1 MEIAFF
7 DFCNTLV
14 KINTLSR
21 FIDFVINDKRT
32 SHINLRKLMFRKRG
46 LLSLL
51 RIYSSRKME
60 IRCLYGIKR
69 ELLEEY
75 AREYYQKVISVNYNP
90 GVVSKLYELKNNGF
104 KIIVISGAL
113 DLYLK
118 HISET
123 LPVDF
128 ILSSELAFNNNKCL
142 GKVRGIDTLGEGKIE
157 KLKMVYDKYKDINFN
172 NSCFYSD
179 GLEDVPLLRLV
190 GNPYFVVKE
199 GQKDIS
205 PRIVSKL
212 KAIRNLK
219 IVSSQ
224 TGNTIEGLQRLIA

>member
-21 FIDFVINDKRT
+21 FIEFVINDKRT
-32 SHINLRKLMFRKRG
+32 SHANLRRLMFEKRG
-46 LLSLL
+46 LLSML

-128 ILSSELAFNNNKCL
+128 ILSSELAFDNDQCL
-142 GKVRGIDTLGEGKIE
+142 GKVCGIDTIGQGKIK
-157 KLKMVYDKYKDINFN
+157 KLQMVYDKYKGINFN
-172 NSCFYSD
+172 KSFFYSD
-179 GLEDVPLLRLV
+179 GLEDAPLLKIV
-190 GNPYFVVKE
+190 GNPYFVIPE
-199 GQKDIS
+199 GRKDIS
-205 PRIVSKL
+205 VRTVDKL
-212 KAIRNLK
+212 KTIKNLK
-219 IVSSQ
+219 IISSQ
-224 TGNTIEGLQRLIA
+224 TGNAIEELQRLIA